1 MLLVILC
8 LFRLK
13 LLFFLFKKKNQV
25 SIFSREKKIKWQT
38 RNYNTCPLRVKLLHQ
53 PVDSTICFIL
63 ENNLF
68 LQSIVTNAG
77 FLNFIEN
84 EECGSVNCQAN
95 YKMEMARKSA
105 SLQIEDINLFLET
118 RSPDFPLKFPAI
130 LDFGVL
136 VWIFRRNT
144 THRFADFPL
153 IFPAVLEREEG
164 GAVWAVIF
172 LGVSYFLCSA

>member
-1 MLLVILC
+1 
-8 LFRLK
+8 
-13 LLFFLFKKKNQV
+13 
-25 SIFSREKKIKWQT
+25 
-38 RNYNTCPLRVKLLHQ
+38 
-53 PVDSTICFIL
+53 
-63 ENNLF
+63 
-68 LQSIVTNAG
+68 
-77 FLNFIEN
+77 LNFIEN

-95 YKMEMARKSA
+95 YKMEIARKGA

-153 IFPAVLEREEG
+153 KFPAVLEREEG

-172 LGVSYFLCSA
+172 LGVSYFLCSAWRGRRWRLTVL